1 MRIRDDREDHVAI
14 KVIVELQ
21 VKPGLRDE
29 LKDVLECGLAEL
41 HPAMAVPGDHSL
53 TQPTAS

>member
-1 MRIRDDREDHVAI
+1 MAI